1 MSGAAD
7 ASGQSLSVFIRDKL
21 AIATAA
27 TLLLAAST
35 AWIASY
41 YLMPS
46 MKSGSSDMMGAA
58 GIVSSPSIA
67 SVFFFEAVWVVGMVA
82 MMFPAMIPMVI
93 FYNRFGKM
101 LEPNVSLARVGG
113 SSLFLAGYIA
123 TYALLGVGT
132 YLAVFAGLYLG
143 PIFPF
148 LSAVSP
154 FAPSAILIA
163 AGTYQF
169 SSLKTRCVVKCVS
182 PLGFFATRSGKGLT
196 GAFRMGLS
204 HGKFCVGCCWA
215 YMLVMLAV
223 GAMSIPV
230 MAVFAGLVALEKVV
244 VKGSSWF
251 NTGVALA
258 LVFLGVFVAVTPGI
272 LTAA

>member
-1 MSGAAD
+1 MPSAAD
-7 ASGQSLSVFIRDKL
+7 ASGRSRPVLIHDKPT
-21 AIATAA
+21 IATGA

-41 YLMPS
+41 YMMPS
-46 MKSGSSDMMGAA
+46 KMSGSPDMTGVA
-58 GIVSSPSIA
+58 GIVSSPSIP

-82 MMFPAMIPMVI
+82 MMFPAMIPMVL
-93 FYNRFGKM
+93 FYNRSRKL
-101 LEPNVSLARVGG
+101 LESNVPLGRVGG
-113 SSLFLAGYIA
+113 SLLFLTGYIA
-123 TYALLGVGT
+123 TYALLGTGS
-132 YLAVFAGLYLG
+132 YLAVYAGLALG
-143 PIFPF
+143 SIFPV

-154 FAPSAILIA
+154 FAPSAVLIA

-169 SSLKTRCVVKCVS
+169 SSLKTRCVAKCIS
-182 PLGFFATRSGKGLT
+182 PLGFFATHSSKGLT

-223 GAMSIPV
+223 GAMSIPI
-230 MAVFAGLVALEKVV
+230 MAVFAGVVALEKVV

-251 NTGVALA
+251 TASVALA
-258 LVFLGVFVAVTPGI
+258 LVFLGIFVAFVPGI
-272 LTAA
+272 LMAA